1 MDLWR
6 IAVRALVVYVFLLVL
21 TRRSGKRVITQ
32 ATPFDFIVALV
43 VGDLID
49 DALWAEVS
57 IAKFGAGASAIFLC
71 DAVVKT
77 IAFRW
82 AAFYRLVNGAPAVV
96 LRDGR
101 EDERAMRRQQMSEEE
116 LAGLLRLQGV
126 ADPSDVHL
134 AILDRDHEISVILRP
149 GAEPLQKKDAR

>member
-57 IAKFGAGASAIFLC
+57 IAKFGAAASAIFLC

-82 AAFYRLVNGAPAVV
+82 DAFDRLVNGAPAVV
-96 LRDGR
+96 LRDGH
-101 EDERAMRRQQMSEEE
+101 EDSRALRRQQMSEEE

-126 ADPSDVHL
+126 DDPSDVHL
-134 AILDRDHEISVILRP
+134 AIVDRDHEISVILRP
-149 GAEPLQKKDAR
+149 GAEPVQKRDAR